1 MFKKIEREA
10 NLSDL
15 VSRQIQDLIRE
26 RHLMPNDRLPAE
38 RDLAE
43 QFGVSRTV
51 VREAVRGLAAK
62 GLLEVSPGRGGTIVR
77 LPSAETM
84 SEMMTLFLRGD
95 ERTLDYENLVEVR
108 RVLEVAIAGFA
119 AERRTVEDLQGME
132 HILKETLKVGNDR
145 DRYVKWDLAFHKA
158 LAQATHNRLFPLLL
172 ESVNELMVEVRQL
185 AFRTL
190 GAPVRSYRYHRAI
203 FDQVK
208 AGDAD
213 GAREAMRDHLV
224 EAEQTLHKA
233 LAMQGR
239 SKERATS
246 NSPTRRRRSKGRPS
260 LTPARQ

>member
-15 VSRQIQDLIRE
+15 VSRQIQELIRE

-62 GLLEVSPGRGGTIVR
+62 GLLEVTPGRGGTIVR

-84 SEMMTLFLRGD
+84 SEMMTLFLRGN
-95 ERTLDYENLVEVR
+95 ERTLDYDNLIEVR

-119 AERRTVEDLQGME
+119 AERRTVEDLQEMD

-145 DRYVKWDLAFHKA
+145 NRYVRWDLAFHKA

-172 ESVNELMVEVRQL
+172 ESVNELMIEVRQL

-190 GAPVRSYRYHRAI
+190 GAPARSYRYHRAI
-203 FDQVK
+203 FDQVQ

-224 EAEQTLHKA
+224 EAEQTLRKA
-233 LAMQGR
+233 LAMQGQ
-239 SKERATS
+239 SEERATS
-246 NSPTRRRRSKGRPS
+246 NSPTRRKRVKAASH
-260 LTPARQ
+260 